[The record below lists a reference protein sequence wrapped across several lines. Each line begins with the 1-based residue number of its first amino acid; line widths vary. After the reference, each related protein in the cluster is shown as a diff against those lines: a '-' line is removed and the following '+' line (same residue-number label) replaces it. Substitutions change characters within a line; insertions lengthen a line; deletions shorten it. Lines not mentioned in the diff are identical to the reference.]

1 MRTLSAAAIKEGA
14 AAEKQLQAARAAAD
28 KAVRNEEGEALYGEG
43 CRGMRDGPTAAS
55 RMLLDKGEEG
65 SCLTLAQAAL

>member
-28 KAVRNEEGEALYGEG
+28 KAVRNEEGEVLYGEG
-43 CRGMRDGPTAAS
+43 CRGI
-55 RMLLDKGEEG
+55 
-65 SCLTLAQAAL
+65 